1 MFNHE
6 SPLRGETFVT
16 KKVVMAAVKYLKN
29 KKEILQIGN
38 LDAVRD
44 WGHAKDYVENMWMML
59 QMKKPDDYVI
69 ATNKSYTVRKFIEE
83 TYKALG
89 IKIKWSGKGIKE
101 KAIDT
106 KTKKIIIKVNPKY
119 FRPNEVDNLRG
130 SPLKAQKELKW
141 KPKINFKNLIKEMIE
156 YELKLQS

>member
-1 MFNHE
+1 
-6 SPLRGETFVT
+6 
-16 KKVVMAAVKYLKN
+16 MAAVKYLKN

-101 KAIDT
+101 KAIDI

-130 SPLKAQKELKW
+130 S
-141 KPKINFKNLIKEMIE
+141 FKSAKRA
-156 YELKLQS
+156 

>member
-1 MFNHE
+1 
-6 SPLRGETFVT
+6 
-16 KKVVMAAVKYLKN
+16 
-29 KKEILQIGN
+29 
-38 LDAVRD
+38 
-44 WGHAKDYVENMWMML
+44 
-59 QMKKPDDYVI
+59 MKKPDDYVI
-69 ATNKSYTVRKFIEE
+69 ATNKSYTVRRFIEE